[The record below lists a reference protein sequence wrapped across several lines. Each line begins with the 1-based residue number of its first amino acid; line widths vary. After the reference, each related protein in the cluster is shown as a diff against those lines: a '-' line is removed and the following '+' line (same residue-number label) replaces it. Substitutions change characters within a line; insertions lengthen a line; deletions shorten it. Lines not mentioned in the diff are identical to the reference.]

1 MWIKSLK
8 IKNVRSFINTEVEFS
23 PNLNVIVGANNS
35 GKTTILKSLLAL
47 QGISN
52 LNVNDTRIGANTP
65 MVSIETAGKYEEG
78 TSKRY
83 ENKVFDFNLVNNS
96 CHFRNIHGNIQGAT
110 LFTNQEPNNYIYPF
124 LSKRK
129 VTSYQEAVNKAN
141 TNQVTG
147 NFGNLYPKIDRVAN
161 PDFLPAYTDYL
172 QACEDII
179 GFRVSAVASDGGK
192 KGAYI
197 IHNNDHIPID
207 VMGEGI
213 VNMLALIVDL
223 CVAEN
228 KLFLIEEPENDIHPK
243 ALKAL
248 LRLIEKKSESNQFII
263 TSHSNIVVKFIGS
276 CENTKVINTNMEFI
290 NKIPTS
296 TISYANTQEQR
307 QAVLED
313 LGYEMND
320 FNLWEFWLFLEE
332 SSAEEIIREILIP
345 IFTPSI
351 QSKIRTFSCSGINK
365 VEPKFEDFNRLFVFL
380 HMQQSYVNKA
390 WVIADGGKNEEDIIT
405 RIRNTYKPSGWSD
418 ENFINLH
425 EHDFEKYYPDE
436 FSDEIDEIT
445 NIQDNNQK
453 RNKKSDLLKKVVLWS
468 QEDIDRAK
476 LAFEKSASEVI
487 EILRT
492 IEKSIAP

>member
-1 MWIKSLK
+1 M
-8 IKNVRSFINTEVEFS
+8 
-23 PNLNVIVGANNS
+23 
-35 GKTTILKSLLAL
+35 
-47 QGISN
+47 
-52 LNVNDTRIGANTP
+52 
-65 MVSIETAGKYEEG
+65 
-78 TSKRY
+78 
-83 ENKVFDFNLVNNS
+83 KV
-96 CHFRNIHGNIQGAT
+96 
-110 LFTNQEPNNYIYPF
+110 
-124 LSKRK
+124 
-129 VTSYQEAVNKAN
+129 
-141 TNQVTG
+141 
-147 NFGNLYPKIDRVAN
+147 
-161 PDFLPAYTDYL
+161 
-172 QACEDII
+172 
-179 GFRVSAVASDGGK
+179 
-192 KGAYI
+192 
-197 IHNNDHIPID
+197 
-207 VMGEGI
+207 
-213 VNMLALIVDL
+213 IVDL

-492 IEKSIAP
+492 IEKSIAPQKIKGV